1 MDAWRIVSPNG
12 KWDIIII
19 GYSFPKTDMKS
30 LLPFHVNWTN
40 KTDFQLW
47 WTISDVAT
55 AGHSM
60 AQIMT
65 TVATAQVWV
74 LTMNFYRC
82 SECKSKCWAQKD
94 KQQTPDRTPTSRWGC
109 WRRWRGWWGPG
120 RRHTA
125 ARGGRRPQRS
135 SLSAARAASFLVTGS
150 TPGHWEALRDRWRR
164 AAGHPGTWRSRR
176 GHSLIIHLKT
186 QMLVCV
192 SHCRSDPHVY
202 QLLLCFSA
210 HFHITGSLSD
220 SSDVD
225 GWCNRNRWLMAAV
238 FKISMGNNNKTSEPA
253 TNMLKMARYPD
264 PV

>member
-19 GYSFPKTDMKS
+19 CYSFPKTDMKS

-176 GHSLIIHLKT
+176 GQFNNPFKNSDAGMRFTLQKRPSRVPITALFLSTLSHHREFVWLIRCRR
-186 QMLVCV
+186 LV
-192 SHCRSDPHVY
+192 
-202 QLLLCFSA
+202 
-210 HFHITGSLSD
+210 
-220 SSDVD
+220 
-225 GWCNRNRWLMAAV
+225 
-238 FKISMGNNNKTSEPA
+238 
-253 TNMLKMARYPD
+253 
-264 PV
+264 

>member
-1 MDAWRIVSPNG
+1 MHDELSARTGNGTLLSSATVSPKQIWNH
-12 KWDIIII
+12 
-19 GYSFPKTDMKS
+19 Y
-30 LLPFHVNWTN
+30 FHFMLTE
-40 KTDFQLW
+40 Q
-47 WTISDVAT
+47 SR
-55 AGHSM
+55 
-60 AQIMT
+60 QIFSCDELSVMSPQQT

-74 LTMNFYRC
+74 LTMNVYRC

-176 GHSLIIHLKT
+176 GQFNNPFKNSDAGMRFTLQKRPSRVPITALFLSTLSHHREFVWLIRCRR
-186 QMLVCV
+186 LV
-192 SHCRSDPHVY
+192 
-202 QLLLCFSA
+202 
-210 HFHITGSLSD
+210 
-220 SSDVD
+220 
-225 GWCNRNRWLMAAV
+225 
-238 FKISMGNNNKTSEPA
+238 
-253 TNMLKMARYPD
+253 
-264 PV
+264 